1 MAQLGQMERTPDIPL
16 VPGDVINNERL
27 VEIFLCSSQ
36 GGMRRS
42 LKTGTLVVVSNHV
55 SSFYG
60 DRWEQNTLYYTGM
73 GQVGDQSLAGNQNKT
88 LFEIKTN
95 GVRVH
100 LFEVFKKGRYT
111 YVGEVELG
119 ALPFQEKQP
128 DVDHNMR
135 STWVFPIVLKSGGE
149 PLAVSLGD
157 FRSVQ
162 DIHAKKVSKYSD
174 SQLLALLPAE
184 GNKPSKRATQSYEYC
199 RDPHVVTA
207 ALRRAKGICQLC
219 DSPAPFIKKDGT
231 PFLEVHHIQSLSEG
245 GEDTLRN
252 CVALCPN
259 CHRKVHALKKPT
271 DLKKLIFAA
280 SNHGVYT
287 SIECS

>member
-1 MAQLGQMERTPDIPL
+1 MSSRMSECLDIPL
-16 VPGDVINNERL
+16 VPGDELSNGKL
-27 VEIFLCSSQ
+27 VEIFQCSSQ

-42 LKTGTLVVVSNHV
+42 LRTDTLVVVSNHV
-55 SSFYG
+55 SSIYG
-60 DRWEQNTLYYTGM
+60 DRWEQNILYYTGM
-73 GQVGDQSLAGNQNKT
+73 GQVGDQSLDGNQNKT
-88 LFEIKTN
+88 LFESRTN
-95 GVRVH
+95 GVGVH
-100 LFEVFKKGRYT
+100 LFEVFKKGRYI

-119 ALPFQEKQP
+119 APPFQETQP
-128 DVDHNMR
+128 DVNHNMR

-149 PLAVSLGD
+149 PLAVSLED

-184 GNKPSKRATQSYEYC
+184 GNKPSKRATQYYEYC

-207 ALRRAKGICQLC
+207 ALRRSKGICQLC
-219 DSPAPFIKKDGT
+219 DGPAPFVKKDGT
-231 PFLEVHHIQSLSEG
+231 PFLEVHHIQPLSEG

-259 CHRKVHALKKPT
+259 CHRKVHSLKKQV
-271 DLKKLIFAA
+271 DLEKLTIIAA
-280 SNHGVYT
+280 DLGAYT
-287 SIECS
+287 RQVD